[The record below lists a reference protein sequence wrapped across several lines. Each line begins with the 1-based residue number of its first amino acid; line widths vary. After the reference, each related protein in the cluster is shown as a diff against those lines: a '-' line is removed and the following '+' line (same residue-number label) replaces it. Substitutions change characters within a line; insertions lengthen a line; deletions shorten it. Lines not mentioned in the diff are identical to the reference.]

1 MILLAF
7 AIQLGPASARLDP
20 SGVRAIECLRLCDG
34 QLLPLWFAD
43 SGSTDAGRAEA
54 VALTRLS
61 VTAVLP
67 GRLDA
72 GHPLPGVARGQVGW
86 AVLPMPPPAVF

>member
-43 SGSTDAGRAEA
+43 SGSPVEGAAEA
-54 VALTRLS
+54 VALTRLGVS
-61 VTAVLP
+61 AVLL
-67 GRLDA
+67 GRPDA
-72 GHPLPGVARGQVGW
+72 GHPLPGVDFAQVGW
-86 AVLPMPPPAVF
+86 AVLPLPPPAVC